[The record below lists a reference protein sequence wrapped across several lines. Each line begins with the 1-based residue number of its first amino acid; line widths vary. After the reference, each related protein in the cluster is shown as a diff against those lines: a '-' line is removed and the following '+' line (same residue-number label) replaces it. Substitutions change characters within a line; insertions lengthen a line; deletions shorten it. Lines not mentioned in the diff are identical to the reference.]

1 MATNVVV
8 IGPPGAGKGTR
19 ISQAK
24 EIIPNLVSIST
35 GNLVRKK
42 GVDTSSGGLISDD
55 IIMEMLK
62 EEIGSLKDNQIVI
75 LDGVPRTV
83 KQAEMMKDYGI
94 IIDRIIYLPISEE
107 TAIARATDRLV
118 CSNSDCQEPYTEK
131 SNFKSPKKKGFCD
144 KCGSTLIRRADDNAE
159 TAAQRIRVYMEKTYP
174 VLDWYKKQGVPVFEI
189 EIEDHNCLFTNAV
202 TG

>member
-24 EIIPNLVSIST
+24 EIIPNVESIST
-35 GNLVRKK
+35 GNLLRKK

-62 EEIGSLKDNQIVI
+62 EELSSLRDKDIVV
-75 LDGVPRTV
+75 LDGVPRNV

-94 IIDRIIYLPISEE
+94 IIDRIIYLPITEE
-107 TAIARATDRLV
+107 AAIARATDRLV
-118 CSNSDCQEPYTEK
+118 CSNSDCQESYTEK
-131 SNFKSPKKKGFCD
+131 SNFKLPKKKGVCD
-144 KCGSTLIRRADDNAE
+144 KCGCTLIRRADDNAS
-159 TAAQRIRVYMEKTYP
+159 TAAERIRVYMEKTYP
-174 VLDWYKKQGVPVFEI
+174 VLDWYKEQGIPVFEI
-189 EIEDHNCLFTNAV
+189 GINDHNCLFINAV